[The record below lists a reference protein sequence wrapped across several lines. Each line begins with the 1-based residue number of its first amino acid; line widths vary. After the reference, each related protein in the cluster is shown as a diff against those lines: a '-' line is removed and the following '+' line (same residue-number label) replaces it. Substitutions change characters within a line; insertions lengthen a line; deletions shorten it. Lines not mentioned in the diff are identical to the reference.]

1 MAAFISSSADVPY
14 LWIPQMVYVSDI
26 KADELEAG
34 GQKNTKAAGSDTGE
48 KGSIEKGLVES

>member
-1 MAAFISSSADVPY
+1 MA
-14 LWIPQMVYVSDI
+14 QMVYVSDI

-48 KGSIEKGLVES
+48 KGSIEKGPVES